1 MHQELLKN
9 DCPHVVVGTPGR
21 ILDLANKKFLKLG
34 HLKHFVLDECDKLL
48 DGLDM
53 RRDIQTIFSHTPHD
67 KQVMMFSATL
77 SKEIR
82 PVRSCL
88 FVCFCCF
95 CCFFLIN
102 MSLFSAVVPA
112 ACIHSQYIY
121 CTRSRVFDFIL
132 TFD

>member
-88 FVCFCCF
+88 FVFVV
-95 CCFFLIN
+95 CFFFFN
-102 MSLFSAVVPA
+102 KYV
-112 ACIHSQYIY
+112 
-121 CTRSRVFDFIL
+121 FIL
-132 TFD
+132 CCIPCCLHSFTIHLFYSFKSV